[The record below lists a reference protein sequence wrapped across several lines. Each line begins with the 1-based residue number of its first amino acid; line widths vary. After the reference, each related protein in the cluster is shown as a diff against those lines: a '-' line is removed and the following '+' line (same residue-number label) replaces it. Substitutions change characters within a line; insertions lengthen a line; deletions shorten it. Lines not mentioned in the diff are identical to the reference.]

1 MIVADTNLVAYL
13 LLPGERT
20 EDAERAY
27 QRDADWVAPLLW
39 RSEFRNMLALYM
51 RQGLLTLPRALTL
64 MRRAEEM
71 MNGREY
77 AVSSEQILDLV
88 TRSHCSAYDCE
99 FVALAQDLGIPLV
112 TADQR
117 ILREFPD
124 TAQSLDEFGRT

>member
-1 MIVADTNLVAYL
+1 MIVADTNLMVYL

-27 QRDADWVAPLLW
+27 QRDAEWVAPLLW
-39 RSEFRNMLALYM
+39 RPEFRNVLALYM
-51 RQGLLTLPRALTL
+51 RQGLLPLPRALTL

-77 AVSSEQILDLV
+77 AVSSEQILPLV
-88 TRSHCSAYDCE
+88 DHSTCSAYDCE
-99 FVALAQDLGIPLV
+99 FVALAQDLGVPLV

-117 ILREFPD
+117 IWQAFPD
-124 TAQSLDEFGRT
+124 TAQSLDAFGQT

>member
-39 RSEFRNMLALYM
+39 RSEFRNVLALYM
-51 RQGLLTLPRALTL
+51 RQGLLTLPRALTR

-117 ILREFPD
+117 ILQEFPD
-124 TAQSLDEFGRT
+124 KAQSLDEFGRT